1 MKRLVAAS
9 LVFALILAPAGL
21 QGAEKAK
28 AKAKAKPVKKT
39 VIPGAKAPVFSVINA
54 KGKVVKLKSLTD
66 KGPVLVRLTCG
77 CSGCDKELAYFQ
89 ELHKA
94 YKGQGLTSVAIF
106 REPDKK
112 VEGYVKKKNLKM
124 LYAVD
129 SKGKAWAIWQ
139 TKKMPTNFL
148 IAKGGTII
156 AVADGCDPSGLLA
169 KKLSEKVAKL
179 LKTDAVNV
187 QQVVKQQAK
196 KTPAPKK

>member
-1 MKRLVAAS
+1 MKRLVAVAVM
-9 LVFALILAPAGL
+9 LALILAPAGL
-21 QGAEKAK
+21 QAAEKEKAAK
-28 AKAKAKPVKKT
+28 AKAPVKKT
-39 VIPGAKAPVFSVINA
+39 VIPGSQAPDFKITNA
-54 KGKVVKLKSLTD
+54 KGKIVTLKSLTK

-89 ELHKA
+89 ALNTA

-112 VEGYVKKKNLKM
+112 VEGYVKKKKLKM

-129 SKGKAWAIWQ
+129 SKGAAWKVWQ

-169 KKLSEKVAKL
+169 KKLSERVAKL

-187 QQVVKQQAK
+187 QQAVKQQATK
-196 KTPAPKK
+196 PKK

>member
-1 MKRLVAAS
+1 MTRLVSAV
-9 LVFALILAPAGL
+9 LVFSVMLIPVDLQSAEKSKAPA
-21 QGAEKAK
+21 
-28 AKAKAKPVKKT
+28 KPVVKKT
-39 VIPGAKAPVFSVINA
+39 VVPGSQAPSFSVINA
-54 KGKVVKLKSLTD
+54 KGKVVKLKALTD

-89 ELHKA
+89 ALHKA

-129 SKGKAWAIWQ
+129 SKGQAWNIWQ

-156 AVADGCDPSGLLA
+156 AIADGCDPSGLLA

-179 LKTDAVNV
+179 LKTKSVNV
-187 QQVVKQQAK
+187 QQVVKEQA
-196 KTPAPKK
+196 ANQ